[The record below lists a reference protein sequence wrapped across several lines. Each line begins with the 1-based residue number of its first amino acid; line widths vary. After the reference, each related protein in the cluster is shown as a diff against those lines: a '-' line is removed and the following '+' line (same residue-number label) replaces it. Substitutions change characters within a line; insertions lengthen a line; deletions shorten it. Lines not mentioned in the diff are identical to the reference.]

1 MSTRSQRL
9 AKSLKIRD
17 QKRQDLRIHH
27 WDKIGKYL
35 GTGLFLLLISIWYFG
50 FGLMRVD
57 GPSMEGTLYHNQWRI
72 ISKWTTPKR
81 GDVITLLE
89 REKPE
94 DEGKLIVKRLI
105 GLPGDV
111 IQNHK
116 GQVTV
121 NGEPLAEP
129 YVLEA
134 NRQQFDQAEWEITV
148 PEGHV
153 FVMGDNRDISK
164 DSRTV
169 GSFKQSAI
177 IGTVLQGGN

>member
-27 WDKIGKYL
+27 WDKIGKCL

-72 ISKWTTPKR
+72 ISKWTSPKR

-121 NGEPLAEP
+121 NGELLEEP

-134 NRQQFDQAEWEITV
+134 NRQQFDQTEWEITV
-148 PEGHV
+148 PDGHV

-169 GSFKQSAI
+169 GSFNQSAI